1 VPQPAQHFNQARWNR
16 DHAEHLLATYPQD
29 PVALQWAVTAAF
41 YAALHCLTGYLAQR
55 GIQVSNHQ
63 QREAAI
69 ADPRNGVPLQVY
81 DAYVRLKRRST
92 GARYLLQ
99 TFTPA
104 QVRSPILDVYF
115 ARVATFVKL

>member
-1 VPQPAQHFNQARWNR
+1 M
-16 DHAEHLLATYPQD
+16 LATYPHD

-55 GIQVSNHQ
+55 GIQVANHQ

-69 ADPRNGVPLQVY
+69 AHPRNGVPLHVY

-104 QVRSPILDVYF
+104 QVRSPILDVYL
-115 ARVATFVKL
+115 ARVTAFVNL